1 MDSFDCIAS
10 LRLRQTTIIGD
21 PHHTYPYSDGVTPTE
36 SPESQTESRI
46 HTPHCLYIAH
56 ALRFLVFS
64 MPTHPSPA
72 GGALADDTQRWS
84 LSAEAP
90 HAISSARQRL
100 LNHSEHPDCPKGLLC
115 LSEDTGGRPKH
126 TLPVIVRCAILGS
139 PEQRLTLRDIYD
151 VVQDRY
157 SYYRTAK
164 PSWKVRL
171 SSHRHCSA
179 DECILLQDS
188 VRHLLSLYRMFK
200 KQPRPVQDP
209 GFGSYWTV
217 DISATPGT
225 KRPRKRGRQTR
236 IFERNASPRVD
247 CRLVSPEAVGFL
259 PPFQPSSAPP
269 RRCVGEDGN
278 PSHGELT
285 NRRSHSPFYD
295 LTSFDEAQL
304 QLEPLRRQVQSLQ
317 SANERLTEQLAMAN
331 AEACRAKAG
340 QRIAEG
346 ILADER
352 RMREDEFRVREQGFL
367 PQNI

>member
-1 MDSFDCIAS
+1 M
-10 LRLRQTTIIGD
+10 LQLL
-21 PHHTYPYSDGVTPTE
+21 E
-36 SPESQTESRI
+36 SVQ
-46 HTPHCLYIAH
+46 
-56 ALRFLVFS
+56 
-64 MPTHPSPA
+64 
-72 GGALADDTQRWS
+72 TQRRN
-84 LSAEAP
+84 LLAP
-90 HAISSARQRL
+90 ISMSTFGSSNSSSARPRL
-100 LNHSEHPDCPKGLLC
+100 LNHSEHPDCPTSLLC
-115 LSEDTGGRPKH
+115 LSEDTGERPKH

-171 SSHRHCSA
+171 SSHHHYSA

-225 KRPRKRGRQTR
+225 KRPRKRGRQAR

-247 CRLVSPEAVGFL
+247 CRSVSPEAVEFL

-269 RRCVGEDGN
+269 RSCVGEEGN
-278 PSHGELT
+278 PSHDELT
-285 NRRSHSPFYD
+285 SMIDRRSPSPFYD

-304 QLEPLRRQVQSLQ
+304 QLERLRRQVKSLQ

-352 RMREDEFRVREQGFL
+352 RMREDECRVRAQGFL